1 MERAV
6 DEFGFFLD
14 SKDANP
20 SVKQGQKNRESE
32 WLLFLQT
39 GHWSQTQ
46 LKKMCRQGIPDSLR
60 AQVWM
65 KLAKADIQR
74 KDGLY
79 KVSVLGLMLGVCS

>member
-14 SKDANP
+14 SRDANP
-20 SVKQGQKNRESE
+20 ATNSKNKNWETD

-39 GHWSQTQ
+39 GNWNQTQ

-65 KLAKADIQR
+65 KLANADLQR
-74 KDGLY
+74 RDGRY
-79 KVSVLGLMLGVCS
+79 KVSYWF

>member
-20 SVKQGQKNRESE
+20 TVNSKQKSRESD
-32 WLLFLQT
+32 WILYLQN
-39 GHWSQTQ
+39 GNWSKTQ
-46 LKKMCRQGIPDSLR
+46 LKKMCRLGIPDSLR

-65 KLAKADIQR
+65 KLADSMSKK

-79 KVSVLGLMLGVCS
+79 KVCLDFI